1 MVAARTRC
9 YRKGVLDAEG
19 FPVAEVSEHLDDPDT
34 VVWVDFCRPGADELA
49 QVADELGLHALAVED
64 ALEPHQRP
72 KLDRYPTHRFLTAQA
87 VRLDVARQR
96 LDKTEIDAFIG
107 GRWLVTVRSDDG
119 FDMSQVVARWDAA
132 PDLVSLGSGYLV
144 HALLDQIV
152 DGYFTAVDEFDEYY
166 DGVSD
171 GVFSDT
177 PLGPDQQREWFEM
190 RRMLVRFYR
199 VVSPLREAL
208 STLIHH
214 HDDGGGSELAP
225 YFQDLYD
232 HVIVVSEAADSLR
245 DLVTSL
251 VEANLSLRD
260 FRQNQVMKKVS
271 SWAAVIAVPTLITGY
286 YGMNVPYPTSGHWSG
301 VVVSTAL
308 MVGVSLG
315 LYVLFKRRDWL

>member
-9 YRKGVLDAEG
+9 YRKGLLDAEG

-87 VRLDVARQR
+87 VRLDIDHQR

-107 GRWLVTVRSDDG
+107 GRWLITVRSDDG
-119 FDMSQVVARWDAA
+119 FDMAPVVARWDAT
-132 PDLVSLGSGYLV
+132 PDLVRLGSGYLV
-144 HALLDQIV
+144 HALLDEIV
-152 DGYFTAVDEFDEYY
+152 DGYFSTVDGFDVYY
-166 DGVSD
+166 DAVSD
-171 GVFSDT
+171 RVFGDT
-177 PLGPDQQREWFEM
+177 PLDPDEQREWFEM
-190 RRMLVRFYR
+190 RRLLIRFYR

-208 STLIHH
+208 STLVHH
-214 HDDGGGSELAP
+214 HDAGGATELAP

-232 HVIVVSEAADSLR
+232 HVIVVSEGADSLR

-286 YGMNVPYPTSGHWSG
+286 YGMNVPYPTSGLWSG
-301 VVVSTAL
+301 VVVSAVL
-308 MVGVSLG
+308 IVVVSLG